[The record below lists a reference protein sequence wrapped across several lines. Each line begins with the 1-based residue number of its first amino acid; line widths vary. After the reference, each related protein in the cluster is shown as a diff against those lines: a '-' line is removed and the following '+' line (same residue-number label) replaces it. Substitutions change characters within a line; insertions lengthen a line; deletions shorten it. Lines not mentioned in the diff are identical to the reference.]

1 MKTLRSCLPLFA
13 FLFSSNFVFAQ
24 VSNETYYYVVVGGF
38 SKIDNANRYQV
49 TVAKDAKLISVMKDQ
64 FSSKIAF
71 NPARNIH
78 YVYIQKSTDKRG
90 AFALNIKLKAETEYK
105 DSWVFIGNLDSD
117 NASIVSKPAEPVSE
131 KVAEAVSPKTD
142 QVKNE
147 TPKIDSVKLVVEE
160 KIKEEPKP
168 VVEKKPALAGKPFI
182 FKLADKSSGKE
193 VKGAA
198 HVYESAKAGEFQ
210 SFSVNQLVYVSEPVN
225 KARTYVVKIQ
235 APGYK
240 PTEKTIQYG
249 RFDSLKLDQKET
261 VIPFDL
267 TKVKSGDY
275 IDFNNVHF
283 IKDSPIM
290 KPDSQNEL
298 DGLVALMK
306 ENPRYKIKIHGFC
319 NGEESREIISRGT
332 SDKFFELEPG
342 KNKKHKRSAKELS
355 LERAEIVK
363 AYLIGQGV
371 EDKRLSVKAEGGGIP
386 LYGERS
392 AMAFHNDRIEIE
404 VKSN

>member
-1 MKTLRSCLPLFA
+1 MKTLRSCIPLLA
-13 FLFSSNFVFAQ
+13 FLFFSNFVFAQ
-24 VSNETYYYVVVGGF
+24 VSNDTYYYVVVGGF

-49 TVAKDAKLISVMKDQ
+49 TVAKDAKLISVMKNQ

-90 AFALNIKLKAETEYK
+90 AFALNIKLKAESEYK

-117 NASIVSKPAEPVSE
+117 NASIVSKPAEPVSD

-168 VVEKKPALAGKPFI
+168 VVEKKTALAGKPFI

-198 HVYESAKAGEFQ
+198 HVYESVKAGEFQ

-225 KARTYVVKIQ
+225 NARTYVVKIQ

-267 TKVKSGDY
+267 IKVKSGDY

-298 DGLVALMK
+298 DGLAALMK

-319 NGEESREIISRGT
+319 NGEESREIISRGS

-342 KNKKHKRSAKELS
+342 KNKKHKKSAKELS
-355 LERAEIVK
+355 LSITTE
-363 AYLIGQGV
+363 
-371 EDKRLSVKAEGGGIP
+371 
-386 LYGERS
+386 
-392 AMAFHNDRIEIE
+392 
-404 VKSN
+404 

>member
-1 MKTLRSCLPLFA
+1 M
-13 FLFSSNFVFAQ
+13 
-24 VSNETYYYVVVGGF
+24 VVGGF

>member
-1 MKTLRSCLPLFA
+1 VKTLRSCLPLFA

-90 AFALNIKLKAETEYK
+90 AFALNIKLKAESEYK

-117 NASIVSKPAEPVSE
+117 NASIVSKPAEPVSD

-249 RFDSLKLDQKET
+249 RFDSLKLDQNET

>member
-1 MKTLRSCLPLFA
+1 
-13 FLFSSNFVFAQ
+13 LFSSNFVFAQ